1 MFPPEKGSRG
11 LPEAARSLSWRLGAI
26 ALCVGAGG
34 PWFGVLQLAGSAGEA
49 PMTVN
54 ELRERLK
61 KIPDDK
67 QVYVYGEGAIE
78 KFAIDDDG
86 DVTIIAD
93 DD

>member
-1 MFPPEKGSRG
+1 
-11 LPEAARSLSWRLGAI
+11 
-26 ALCVGAGG
+26 
-34 PWFGVLQLAGSAGEA
+34 
-49 PMTVN
+49 MTVN